1 MFAIGLIVFREA
13 LEAALFIGIMAAAT
27 QGIAKRSQWLCLGV
41 ILGVLGSV
49 ALAFGM
55 GYINDWAQGS
65 GQDWMQIVI
74 LGLAFLMLTWHIVW
88 SQKHGREMVQHAR
101 ELGQSVQFGQ
111 KTLAAVAIAV
121 SMIVM
126 REGAETVLFISG
138 SMAANGDHPVAET
151 VVADPNAAAPLPTQE
166 LDLTQGATASAGQ
179 HTAKASAAL
188 PETLDLTAAANN
200 ASSNAANASLN
211 HSAVAPSAA
220 HAPLPTELDLTQ
232 KTPAA
237 PAAES
242 APPVLDLA
250 QASTATEA
258 ASSAAATDSAGV
270 SRRDVV
276 IGGLAGLALGVLL
289 GFLVYQGLS
298 RISIKHL
305 FAVTNGL
312 VVLLAAGM
320 ASQIGRIFVQM
331 GTLPSGANPIWDS
344 GRWIANDHPAGVALN
359 ALMGYDAQ
367 PSQTQVVFFVLGLL
381 FILLM
386 RQWAK
391 RGQTQALLRGS

>member
-27 QGIAKRSQWLCLGV
+27 KGIAQRSQWLWLGV

-55 GYINDWAQGS
+55 GYINDWAQGT
-65 GQDWMQIVI
+65 GQDWMQILI

-88 SQKHGREMVQHAR
+88 SQKHGREMVQQAR
-101 ELGQSVQFGQ
+101 DLGKSVQFGQ

-138 SMAANGDHPVAET
+138 SMAANNAHPVTER
-151 VVADPNAAAPLPTQE
+151 VASEANNTALTLPAQE
-166 LDLTQGATASAGQ
+166 LDLTQGAA
-179 HTAKASAAL
+179 AKVKEPATL
-188 PETLDLTAAANN
+188 PESLDLTATSNGSN
-200 ASSNAANASLN
+200 RPSSTTSNTASI
-211 HSAVAPSAA
+211 HSAN
-220 HAPLPTELDLTQ
+220 APLPTELDLTQ
-232 KTPAA
+232 KTSVAA
-237 PAAES
+237 LPEPVPPTVEGGQISSVNQAEQS
-242 APPVLDLA
+242 DAH
-250 QASTATEA
+250 STAA
-258 ASSAAATDSAGV
+258 VTDSAGV
-270 SRRDVV
+270 SQRDVA
-276 IGGLAGLALGVLL
+276 IGGLTGLALGVLL

-298 RISIKHL
+298 RISMKHL

-312 VVLLAAGM
+312 VLLLAAGM

-331 GTLPSGANPIWDS
+331 GRLPSGTNPIWDS
-344 GRWIANDHPAGVALN
+344 GHWIANDHPMGIALN

-391 RGQTQALLRGS
+391 RAQTQTLLVRS

>member
-27 QGIAKRSQWLCLGV
+27 KGIPQRSRWLWLGLV
-41 ILGVLGSV
+41 LGVLGSV

-55 GYINDWAQGS
+55 GYINDWAQGT
-65 GQDWMQIVI
+65 GQDWMQILI

-88 SQKHGREMVQHAR
+88 SQKHGREMVQQAR
-101 ELGQSVQFGQ
+101 ELGKSVQFGQ

-126 REGAETVLFISG
+126 REGAETVLFVSG
-138 SMAANGDHPVAET
+138 AMTANAPIPSNLPDATMSIAPAADAS
-151 VVADPNAAAPLPTQE
+151 AATALPAQA
-166 LDLTQGATASAGQ
+166 LDLTQGA
-179 HTAKASAAL
+179 KATSAAL
-188 PETLDLTAAANN
+188 PASASDTVQNKAALSEVLDLTAASEAPSTGTS
-200 ASSNAANASLN
+200 ASS
-211 HSAVAPSAA
+211 SAVQ
-220 HAPLPTELDLTQ
+220 APLPAELDLTQ
-232 KTPAA
+232 NG
-237 PAAES
+237 S
-242 APPVLDLA
+242 
-250 QASTATEA
+250 
-258 ASSAAATDSAGV
+258 ASSPDVTAQTSPQNEVPHSASVASPSGGLDR
-270 SRRDVV
+270 SDVM
-276 IGGLAGLALGVLL
+276 IGGLVGLALGVLL

-298 RISIKHL
+298 RISMKHL

-312 VVLLAAGM
+312 VLLLAAGM

-331 GTLPSGANPIWDS
+331 GTLHSGLNPIWDS
-344 GRWIANDHPAGVALN
+344 SDWISNDHPVGVALN

-391 RGQTQALLRGS
+391 HGQTQALLRGS